1 MSCGY
6 KRVDCNA
13 TTALHGN
20 VEQYPFIIHT
30 RQQKFIQTNIQLI
43 VKNNYQSAKNVKN
56 KSGIWKQ
63 HDLYVRYNLLSNLCE
78 ASLFTVFTE
87 KD

>member
-6 KRVDCNA
+6 KRVDCNT

-20 VEQYPFIIHT
+20 VEQYPFIIHS

-43 VKNNYQSAKNVKN
+43 VKKLSISEKCK
-56 KSGIWKQ
+56 KQ
-63 HDLYVRYNLLSNLCE
+63 KWNLE
-78 ASLFTVFTE
+78 AT
-87 KD
+87 